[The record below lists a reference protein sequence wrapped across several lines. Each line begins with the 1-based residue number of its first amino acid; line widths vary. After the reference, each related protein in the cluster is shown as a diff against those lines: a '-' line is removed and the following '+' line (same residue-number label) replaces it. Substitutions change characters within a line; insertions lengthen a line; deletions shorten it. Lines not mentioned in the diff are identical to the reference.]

1 MGAGAEEVLVETRG
15 EWRVVTLNRPASLNA
30 LTTGMLEVVKSVYD
44 ECEGDEGSAV
54 LLRGAG

>member
-54 LLRGAG
+54 LLR